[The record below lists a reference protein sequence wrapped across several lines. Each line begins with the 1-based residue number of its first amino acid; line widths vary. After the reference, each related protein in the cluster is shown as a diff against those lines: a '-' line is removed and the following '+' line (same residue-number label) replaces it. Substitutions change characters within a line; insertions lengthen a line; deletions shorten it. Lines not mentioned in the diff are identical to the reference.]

1 MFLRSFRVL
10 SVSGILAIAG
20 SASTAFGQCWPFN
33 ACCCCP
39 APVRVT
45 ACYQTVPVTEY
56 RQIRQTVQRPVVET
70 TYVDQPV
77 TEYRQVV
84 ENKTAEIPTCSFQ
97 NVTEMRTVQRD
108 CGHWVAQLHERPMI
122 SPCQYDSR
130 PDVFG
135 FINRTGYSLRMAF
148 TPRYWTERMYV
159 PNVVAEQVPVTRQV
173 AVRGS
178 QTINYQ
184 VAKMVPITTTR
195 KVAVNTVKMVA
206 QEIVT
211 QRPVTV
217 FRTVPLGSSLA
228 FGVPAAAPTTTT
240 ALQPTPSSDA
250 TAIMPRNSS
259 KAASP
264 ITKNPASLNSE
275 DDEEPFNSR
284 SSNSRGS
291 KTPKKSDP
299 ENGAIKVPAAT
310 DDEVAPASASDEE
323 EIAST
328 DSRPIGRWVA
338 RKKTK
343 SVSGPSFPEVAQ
355 AVTSI
360 SAGSSVWTNRK
371 SR

>member
-1 MFLRSFRVL
+1 
-10 SVSGILAIAG
+10 
-20 SASTAFGQCWPFN
+20 
-33 ACCCCP
+33 
-39 APVRVT
+39 
-45 ACYQTVPVTEY
+45 
-56 RQIRQTVQRPVVET
+56 
-70 TYVDQPV
+70 
-77 TEYRQVV
+77 
-84 ENKTAEIPTCSFQ
+84 
-97 NVTEMRTVQRD
+97 MRTVQRD

-122 SPCQYDSR
+122 SPCQYDGR
-130 PDVFG
+130 PDIFG
-135 FINRTGYSLRMAF
+135 FMNRTGYSLRMAF

-173 AVRGS
+173 AVRGT

-217 FRTVPLGSSLA
+217 FKTVPLGSSLA

-240 ALQPTPSSDA
+240 ALQPTPSSEA
-250 TAIMPRNSS
+250 TAILPRNSS

-264 ITKNPASLNSE
+264 VTKNPSSNPSSLNNE
-275 DDEEPFNSR
+275 DDDEPFNSR

-291 KTPKKSDP
+291 KTLKKTDP
-299 ENGAIKVPAAT
+299 ENGAIKVPATT
-310 DDEVAPASASDEE
+310 DDEVAPASATEEE
-323 EIAST
+323 EIAGT
-328 DSRPIGRWVA
+328 DERPIGRWVA

-343 SVSGPSFPEVAQ
+343 TVSGPAFPEIAQ
-355 AVTSI
+355 ASTHVTAS
-360 SAGSSVWTNRK
+360 GSSWTSRK